1 MTKTKDLTGFDNA
14 IESGSLESLVQF
26 FKDLSQE
33 ERRVYSPAARRQYKR
48 CRWGIEGP
56 PIDERIKS
64 NIVVALIVACDK
76 KEWDEIDWRFA
87 FFNNNMLRA
96 LQELLPPNVPGL
108 ANAILKSPEYLIP
121 VREMVR
127 LGICEKPDSE
137 DFSIAIVSAPRNFH
151 RDFRNRSDS
160 FGDWIDKNMDILE
173 EDVWRIFQN
182 EGNQEF
188 SLSSQGKYYHSGDN
202 WMSVLHRLA
211 GEGKISRTRLLE
223 ESLNALGRGFIQF
236 RSAWFSAFHDSLKPT
251 LEEQVELTQK
261 YLLLLGSPIGPTV
274 AFAINNLKDLDKAD
288 KLDPDA
294 LISNINPCMVA
305 KQKAVI
311 LSALALLERAV
322 KKNASLAE
330 PASLLAIE
338 GLLHDSPEVQ
348 SKVIAFISRHGDKQ
362 NSELTLKIA
371 GYYDA
376 VSPSVKD
383 ELKPWIQSE
392 LVSAPELN
400 LQAYKYKN
408 YYCEGWPFAHCGRI
422 SPVESEEEL
431 LQLAGF
437 CMENPLAAMELERL
451 MDGVSRLE
459 SSSEKFRYSGLPLVM
474 RAERLC
480 TRLWRRTTSL
490 QLVVAKFVYEWLHGP
505 AEIEEFK
512 QSHLA
517 PSLRILDRRM
527 DEIIERR
534 TQKVYIPMLSFPT
547 HQNGWIEPSVLESR
561 NKIWKE
567 QNIAQAITDLEI
579 AWLRLPLVPQL
590 ESETP
595 NEDAKIDGIR
605 VMDKLERPE
614 IGPNLVLTIA
624 SYRERIM
631 HRTIGAIVIYINYNL
646 AESREYRHYM
656 ELLTHSG
663 APLTYKAHEL
673 MNIGLIVP
681 DVQCNGIARDAMIRA
696 IEEFR
701 LEPDYLGKRVGVFL
715 KSDKSKP
722 KRLVLSL
729 QEVARVS
736 PLHMDAVR
744 QVLERA
750 LQGSIDN
757 VPRELP
763 ALLEFY
769 KEVLVACKKKIE
781 SDETK
786 TFLRSIKTGGKTAK
800 LVKELTA

>member
-1 MTKTKDLTGFDNA
+1 MCLNKVNA
-14 IESGSLESLVQF
+14 SET
-26 FKDLSQE
+26 
-33 ERRVYSPAARRQYKR
+33 
-48 CRWGIEGP
+48 
-56 PIDERIKS
+56 IKF
-64 NIVVALIVACDK
+64 L
-76 KEWDEIDWRFA
+76 
-87 FFNNNMLRA
+87 LRK
-96 LQELLPPNVPGL
+96 ELLR
-108 ANAILKSPEYLIP
+108 K
-121 VREMVR
+121 
-127 LGICEKPDSE
+127 
-137 DFSIAIVSAPRNFH
+137 
-151 RDFRNRSDS
+151 
-160 FGDWIDKNMDILE
+160 
-173 EDVWRIFQN
+173 
-182 EGNQEF
+182 
-188 SLSSQGKYYHSGDN
+188 KY
-202 WMSVLHRLA
+202 
-211 GEGKISRTRLLE
+211 
-223 ESLNALGRGFIQF
+223 
-236 RSAWFSAFHDSLKPT
+236 
-251 LEEQVELTQK
+251 
-261 YLLLLGSPIGPTV
+261 
-274 AFAINNLKDLDKAD
+274 
-288 KLDPDA
+288 
-294 LISNINPCMVA
+294 
-305 KQKAVI
+305 
-311 LSALALLERAV
+311 
-322 KKNASLAE
+322 
-330 PASLLAIE
+330 
-338 GLLHDSPEVQ
+338 
-348 SKVIAFISRHGDKQ
+348 
-362 NSELTLKIA
+362 
-371 GYYDA
+371 
-376 VSPSVKD
+376 
-383 ELKPWIQSE
+383 
-392 LVSAPELN
+392 
-400 LQAYKYKN
+400 
-408 YYCEGWPFAHCGRI
+408 
-422 SPVESEEEL
+422 
-431 LQLAGF
+431 
-437 CMENPLAAMELERL
+437 
-451 MDGVSRLE
+451 
-459 SSSEKFRYSGLPLVM
+459 
-474 RAERLC
+474 
-480 TRLWRRTTSL
+480 
-490 QLVVAKFVYEWLHGP
+490 
-505 AEIEEFK
+505 EIEEFK

-567 QNIAQAITDLEI
+567 QNIAPAITDLEI
-579 AWLRLPLVPQL
+579 AWLRLPFVPQL

-624 SYRERIM
+624 SYRERVM